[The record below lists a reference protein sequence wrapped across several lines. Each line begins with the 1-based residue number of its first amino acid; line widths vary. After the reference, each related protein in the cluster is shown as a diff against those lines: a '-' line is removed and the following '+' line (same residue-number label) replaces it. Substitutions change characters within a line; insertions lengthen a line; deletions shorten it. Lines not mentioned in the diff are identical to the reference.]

1 VKSGFGTEDRKPNGA
16 EAAFIAGSASV
27 VGDVV
32 LGRDA
37 SIWYGAVIRG
47 DLKGIRVGER
57 SNIQDGAILHVTRE
71 LGVDVGEDVTVGH
84 GAILHGCIVEREC
97 LIGMG
102 AIILDGARVGEGS
115 IVAAGS
121 LVPEGRTVPP
131 GRLVMGTPAKVVREV
146 RFEERQKIR
155 DMAQAYVEL
164 ARVHK
169 EQANNLPSE

>member
-1 VKSGFGTEDRKPNGA
+1 MKNGFGTEKGKADGA
-16 EAAFIAGSASV
+16 EAAFVAGSASV

-47 DLKGIRVGER
+47 DLKGIRIGER

-71 LGVDVGEDVTVGH
+71 LGVDMGEDVTVGH
-84 GAILHGCIVEREC
+84 GAILHGCTVEREC

-102 AIILDGARVGEGS
+102 AIILDGALIGEGS

-121 LVPEGRTVPP
+121 LVPERRIVPP
-131 GRLVMGTPAKVVREV
+131 GSLVMGTPATVVREV
-146 RFEERQKIR
+146 RLEERQKIR
-155 DMAQAYVEL
+155 DMARAYVEL
-164 ARVHK
+164 ARAHK
-169 EQANNLPSE
+169 GQSNNVP

>member
-1 VKSGFGTEDRKPNGA
+1 MKNVFGTEKGKADGA
-16 EAAFIAGSASV
+16 EAAFLADSASV

-47 DLKGIRVGER
+47 DLKGIRIGDR

-71 LGVDVGEDVTVGH
+71 LGVDIGEDVTVGH
-84 GAILHGCIVEREC
+84 GAILHGCTVEREC

-102 AIILDGARVGEGS
+102 AIILDGALIGEGS

-121 LVPEGRTVPP
+121 LVPERRIVPP
-131 GRLVMGTPAKVVREV
+131 GSLVMGTPATAVREV
-146 RFEERQKIR
+146 RLEERQKIR
-155 DMAQAYVEL
+155 DMARAYVEL

-169 EQANNLPSE
+169 GQANNVP

>member
-1 VKSGFGTEDRKPNGA
+1 MENEIGTEKGKRDGA
-16 EAAFIAGSASV
+16 EAAFVAGSASV
-27 VGDVV
+27 IGDVV
-32 LGRDA
+32 LGKDT

-47 DLKGIRVGER
+47 DLKGVRIGDR
-57 SNIQDGAILHVTRE
+57 SNIQDGSILHVTRE

-102 AIILDGARVGEGS
+102 AIVLDGALIGEGS

-121 LVPEGRTVPP
+121 LVPEGRIVPP
-131 GRLVMGTPAKVVREV
+131 GSLAMGTPARVVREV
-146 RFEERQKIR
+146 SAEERQKVR

-164 ARVHK
+164 ARTRK
-169 EQANNLPSE
+169 EQVNNGPKE

>member
-1 VKSGFGTEDRKPNGA
+1 MKNGFGTEKGKADGA
-16 EAAFIAGSASV
+16 EAAFVAGSAAV

-47 DLKGIRVGER
+47 DLKGIRIGER
-57 SNIQDGAILHVTRE
+57 SNIQDGAILHVTCE
-71 LGVDVGEDVTVGH
+71 LGVDMGEDVTVGH
-84 GAILHGCIVEREC
+84 GAILHGCTVEREC

-102 AIILDGARVGEGS
+102 AIILDGALIGEGS

-121 LVPEGRTVPP
+121 LVPERRIVPP
-131 GRLVMGTPAKVVREV
+131 GSLVMGTPATVVREV
-146 RFEERQKIR
+146 RLEERQKIR
-155 DMAQAYVEL
+155 DMARAYVEL

-169 EQANNLPSE
+169 GQANNVP